1 MTFPCAVRA
10 VVFDMD
16 GLLFDTEELFFQAMC
31 AAGSEAGHDVSRAF
45 FLGLVGLPADRNFER
60 MRDHFGAGFPAEAF
74 HARCHDHFHALEH
87 HMALKPG
94 VIELLDRLDQLHLPR
109 AIATSSARQ
118 NVERNLDRF
127 GLAHRFDAVLAAGDY
142 THGKPHP
149 APYLAAAAALRVAP
163 VDCLALEDSHNGVR
177 SAAAAGMMTIMVPDL
192 LEATDEIAALALHV
206 ARDLNEVRSLLG
218 AQRTMPL

>member
-1 MTFPCAVRA
+1 MTFPRTVKA

-31 AAGSEAGHDVSRAF
+31 AAGAEGGHDISRAF
-45 FLGLVGLPADRNFER
+45 FLSLIGLPADRNFER
-60 MRDHFGAGFPAEAF
+60 MQDHFGSGFPAGAF
-74 HARCHDHFHALEH
+74 HACCHDHFHALEH
-87 HMALKPG
+87 NMALKPG

-109 AIATSSARQ
+109 AIATSSTRQ

-127 GLAHRFDAVLAAGDY
+127 GLAHRFGAVLAAGDY
-142 THGKPHP
+142 ADGKPHP
-149 APYLAAAAALRVAP
+149 APYLAAAEALRVAP

-192 LEATDEIAALALHV
+192 LETTDEIAALALHV
-206 ARDLNEVRSLLG
+206 ARDLHEVLGLLD